1 MFRSVKSNE
10 MIMTFEQLRI
20 FIEVA
25 EREHLTRAA
34 EAIGLTPSAVSSA
47 IKTLEAFYN
56 VELFH
61 RVGRSIELTESGRV
75 FLGEAKATM
84 ARVRNAEL
92 ILAEMGGLTR
102 GEITVCA
109 SQTIASYWL
118 PPILMQFKKLYP
130 GVAVKLDIGNT
141 RAVTRM
147 VLEGLAEVGFIEGE
161 IDEPALSVR
170 PVVSD
175 KLLVVTGPAHPFA
188 DGRHLSAQDIRNGT
202 TWVLREQGSGT
213 RSAFE
218 AAIAKM
224 GVGPDELTVT
234 LELPSNEAVVT
245 AARAGGAATAVSA
258 SVASLFLRQ
267 GLLVRSGI
275 DLPARSFA
283 LVTHKERHRSRA
295 AVEMERLSQEA
306 SEDYKAGLA
315 GL

>member
-1 MFRSVKSNE
+1 
-10 MIMTFEQLRI
+10 MTFEQLRI

-47 IKTLEAFYN
+47 IKNLEQFYN

-61 RVGRSIELTESGRV
+61 RVGRNIELTQAGRT
-75 FLGEAKATM
+75 FLGEAKATL

-102 GEITVCA
+102 GEITICA

-118 PPILMQFKKLYP
+118 PPILMQFKTLYP
-130 GVAVKLDIGNT
+130 GVSINLDIGNT
-141 RAVTRM
+141 KTVTEA
-147 VLEGLAEVGFIEGE
+147 VLEGGAEVGFIEGA
-161 IDEPALSVR
+161 INEPALFVQ

-188 DGRHLSAQDIRNGT
+188 DGRHLSADDIRTGT
-202 TWVLREQGSGT
+202 SWVLREQGSGT

-218 AAIAKM
+218 AAIAEL
-224 GVGPDELTVT
+224 GVSPEDLTIA

-245 AARAGGAATAVSA
+245 AARAGGCATVVSA

-267 GLLVRSGI
+267 GLLVRTGI

-283 LVTHKERHRSRA
+283 LLRHKERHRSRA
-295 AVEMERLSQEA
+295 ATELERLSHAA
-306 SEDYKAGLA
+306 SQDYKAGLA